1 MSKES
6 EELEGQITW
15 FECLRDSIEAGDVV
29 EAIEGINAAI
39 KLLKKQREK

>member
-6 EELEGQITW
+6 EEIEGQITW
-15 FECLRDSIEAGDVV
+15 FECLRDSIEAGEVTD
-29 EAIEGINAAI
+29 AIDCINAAI